1 MPKIEK
7 IDVHN
12 ILEVQRMRQ
21 LLDEH
26 KDLLALFECMMKII
40 NERLKNETT
49 TG

>member
-12 ILEVQRMRQ
+12 ILEVQRMRK

-40 NERLKNETT
+40 NERLNNETF